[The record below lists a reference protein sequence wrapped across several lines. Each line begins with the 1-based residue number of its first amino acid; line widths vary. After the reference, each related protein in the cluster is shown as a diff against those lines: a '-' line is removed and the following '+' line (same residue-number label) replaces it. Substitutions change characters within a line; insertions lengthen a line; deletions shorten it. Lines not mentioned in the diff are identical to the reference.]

1 VIDVAIARPKE
12 IPMQIAIEKRER
24 VTIVSIDG
32 SVDGMSAADLVAAL
46 REQII
51 GGSPRLVGDLASV
64 DYTSS
69 AGLRALLETVKGAR
83 QHGGDLRLAAVR
95 PEVLRVLDLS
105 GFTSI
110 LQVFADVDAAVASFG
125 A

>member
-1 VIDVAIARPKE
+1 MVIVV
-12 IPMQIAIEKRER
+12 EKREQ

-32 SVDGMSAADLVAAL
+32 SVDGTTASVLVTSV
-46 REQII
+46 REQVV
-51 GGSPRLVGDLASV
+51 GGTPRLVGNLAGV

-69 AGLRALLETVKGAR
+69 AGLRALLETVKETR

-95 PEVLRVLDLS
+95 PEVLRVLELS

-110 LQVFADVDAAVASFG
+110 LQVFPDVDAAVASFVS
-125 A
+125 

>member
-1 VIDVAIARPKE
+1 MVIVV
-12 IPMQIAIEKRER
+12 EKRER

-32 SVDGMSAADLVAAL
+32 SMDGTTARELVTSL
-46 REQII
+46 KEQVT
-51 GGSPRLVGDLASV
+51 GGSPRLVGNLAGV

-69 AGLRALLETVKGAR
+69 AGLRALLETVKDAR

-95 PEVLRVLDLS
+95 PDVLRVLELS

-110 LQVFADVDAAVASFG
+110 MQVFDDVETAIASFG

>member
-1 VIDVAIARPKE
+1 LIAAASLEPKE
-12 IPMQIAIEKRER
+12 NPMQIAIEKRER
-24 VTIVSIDG
+24 ATVISIEG
-32 SVDGMSAADLVAAL
+32 SVDGMTAAHLVAAF
-46 REQII
+46 REQIG
-51 GGSPRLVGDLASV
+51 GGSSRLVGDLASV

-69 AGLRALLETVKGAR
+69 AGLRALLETVKDAR

-95 PEVLRVLDLS
+95 PEVLRVLELS

-110 LQVFADVDAAVASFG
+110 LQVFPDVDAAVASFT